1 MGVTPVSCYD
11 NVRGGTPLFERLIFR
26 LAERLSFLT
35 AAELDALMPSILSKA
50 FSGEL

>member
-11 NVRGGTPLFERLIFR
+11 NVCDGTPLIECLIFR

-35 AAELDALMPSILSKA
+35 AIELDALMPSILPRA
-50 FSGEL
+50 FRADL

>member
-11 NVRGGTPLFERLIFR
+11 NVRDGTPLIERLVFR

-35 AAELDALMPSILSKA
+35 AAELDALMPLILSRA
-50 FSGEL
+50 FKVEF